1 MLGIICSEIFNI
13 SLKAVIKDYASKELG
28 QNSYLSKK
36 LDELIYLHTSYNGFD
51 RNKMIKETDN
61 FINKYYVENIGREL
75 NYLKP
80 FISKDSLEIYKSL
93 YKDLHMFHYDVV
105 FNKFDYN
112 KDKALIELYNILSK
126 YRCSL
131 EKANQELFQSKLDNI
146 KKENFIKD
154 MISAKIQDLLV
165 EIIIYTKSIT
175 VEEFKQYKET
185 RKDIADKDIW
195 KQLLINYY
203 FEYMSIVRGG
213 ICEENVFKEE

>member
-1 MLGIICSEIFNI
+1 MSDKENKESCFINLFSPIIKGIKHSIYIIVVFIMLGIICSEIFNI

-105 FNKFDYN
+105 FNKYN
-112 KDKALIELYNILSK
+112 TPRNLNK
-126 YRCSL
+126 
-131 EKANQELFQSKLDNI
+131 F
-146 KKENFIKD
+146 F
-154 MISAKIQDLLV
+154 
-165 EIIIYTKSIT
+165 
-175 VEEFKQYKET
+175 
-185 RKDIADKDIW
+185 
-195 KQLLINYY
+195 
-203 FEYMSIVRGG
+203 
-213 ICEENVFKEE
+213 